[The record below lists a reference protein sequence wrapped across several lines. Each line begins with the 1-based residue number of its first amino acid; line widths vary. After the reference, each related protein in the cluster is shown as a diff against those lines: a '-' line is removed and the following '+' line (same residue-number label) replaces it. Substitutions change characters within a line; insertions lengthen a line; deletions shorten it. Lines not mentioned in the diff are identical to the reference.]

1 VCRLTTDTFVRAD
14 EREMRAWLSRGPH
27 LTVTEWAEMS
37 LKGKALLSMAFG
49 IAAAAAIATL
59 TTTVADIVRGVAG
72 LVTIVVL
79 TRAVMTFAAEPGEAR
94 KRSGR
99 AR

>member
-1 VCRLTTDTFVRAD
+1 
-14 EREMRAWLSRGPH
+14 
-27 LTVTEWAEMS
+27 MS

-59 TTTVADIVRGVAG
+59 TTTVADIVGGIAVLVA
-72 LVTIVVL
+72 IVVL
-79 TRAVMTFAAEPGEAR
+79 TRAIMTFAAEPGEAQQR
-94 KRSGR
+94 PGR

>member
-1 VCRLTTDTFVRAD
+1 V
-14 EREMRAWLSRGPH
+14 
-27 LTVTEWAEMS
+27 AEVS
-37 LKGKALLSMAFG
+37 LNVKALLSVAFG

-59 TTTVADIVRGVAG
+59 TSVVADIVGGVAV
-72 LVTIVVL
+72 LFAIVVF

-94 KRSGR
+94 QRSGR